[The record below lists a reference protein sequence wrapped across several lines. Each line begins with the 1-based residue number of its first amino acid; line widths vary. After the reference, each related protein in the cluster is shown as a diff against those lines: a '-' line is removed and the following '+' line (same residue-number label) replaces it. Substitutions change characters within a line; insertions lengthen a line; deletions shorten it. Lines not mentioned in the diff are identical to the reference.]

1 MVGAQTVKI
10 LTVSHESA
18 QDTQDDN
25 VPNRQTYQTYI
36 DITQQAQT
44 RVRATPGACACSQA
58 ARQRVSS
65 NCTDRYIRIFNCSLE

>member
-1 MVGAQTVKI
+1 VVGAQTVKI

-44 RVRATPGACACSQA
+44 RVYERHPE
-58 ARQRVSS
+58 RVRVVRLQDSECPAIAPTVTSESS
-65 NCTDRYIRIFNCSLE
+65 TVV